1 MNSTD
6 LVRRFEKQLY
16 SHEAFKNADQLER
29 IFIYLVSGAEV
40 STYQLRTT
48 EKEYLAL
55 MERAYALL
63 FEHRSEREALK
74 IFRDQCGTKKN
85 DWSANKIMH
94 NAKLMFGHFED
105 CDRRVQRGIVR
116 ETLLQR
122 LRIAEEFVQELMEEG
137 ESAGSDIA
145 AAEKIVMGYLKELR
159 ELDQLHNLEEAKKID
174 VTIPM
179 IEFTDDPEALAE
191 PDQDAEV
198 TIIEE

>member
-16 SHEAFKNADQLER
+16 SHEAFKNADKLER
-29 IFIYLVSGAEV
+29 IFIYLVSGAKV
-40 STYQLRTT
+40 STYQLKSR

-74 IFRDQCGTKKN
+74 IFRRECEGSN
-85 DWSANKIMH
+85 DWTAPKVMH

-122 LRIAEEFVQELMEEG
+122 LRIAEEFVQELLDGG
-137 ESAGSDIA
+137 ESGGSDVA